1 MIRNNIEYRV
11 NEFGD
16 SSKIVPTVTNL
27 VAPGKGEIQL
37 RMVAMG
43 LSMADV
49 LIRRGL
55 YMDVK
60 KPDVVMGYEGI
71 GIIESIGSGVSEAFP
86 DLTKGVQV
94 AIMSIT
100 GNNAHF
106 RNIAAEEVVPLP
118 SPVSDSEMPSVAALM
133 LNYVTAYQMIHR
145 QSLQFNTNKPAQK
158 VLVHS
163 AAGGVGMALVQLLGT
178 LNVKVYGTASKKNHE
193 RLRHYGVIPIDYKNE
208 DVASIC
214 QQVGGMDIVF
224 DGIGGSHLN
233 LSNKCLAKDGSLVCY
248 GMTELVKG
256 KRTSRWAF
264 FKFLATSIRYM
275 IKTKTSSRYM
285 FYSITE
291 MRENQPKWFVED
303 FNQIFK
309 AFKENKVQPELAPVL
324 PLSQLAKAHHQLEQ
338 GLTVGKQV
346 LVADHV

>member
-1 MIRNNIEYRV
+1 MISNNIQYRV
-11 NEFGD
+11 NEFGNA
-16 SSKIVPTVTNL
+16 SQIIPMATKL
-27 VAPGKGEIQL
+27 LAPVDGEVKL
-37 RMVAMG
+37 RMIAMG

-60 KPDVVMGYEGI
+60 KPNVVMGYEGI
-71 GIIESIGSGVSEAFP
+71 GIIEEVGRGVSEAFP
-86 DLTKGVQV
+86 ELIKGVQV
-94 AIMSIT
+94 AVMSIT

-145 QSLQFNTNKPAQK
+145 QSLVFDANKPVK
-158 VLVHS
+158 NVLVHS
-163 AAGGVGMALVQLLGT
+163 AAGGVGMALVQLLAMQ
-178 LNVKVYGTASKKNHE
+178 NVKVYGTASKKNHE
-193 RLRHYGVIPIDYKNE
+193 RLCRYGVATIDYKNE

-214 QQVGGMDIVF
+214 QKVGGMDIVF
-224 DGIGGSHLN
+224 DGIGGTHLN
-233 LSNKCLAKDGSLVCY
+233 LSNKCLAKKGTLVCY
-248 GMTELVKG
+248 GMTELVKE
-256 KRTSRWAF
+256 KRNSRLAF

-275 IKTKTSSRYM
+275 IKTKISSRYT

-291 MRENQPKWFVED
+291 MKGKQPEWFVED

-309 AFKENKVQPELAPVL
+309 AFKEGKIKPELAPVL
-324 PLSQLAKAHHQLEQ
+324 PLSQLAKAHDQLEQ

-346 LVADHV
+346 LVVDQ

>member
-16 SSKIVPTVTNL
+16 SSKIVPTVTEL
-27 VAPGKGEIQL
+27 AAPAKGEVQL

-60 KPDVVMGYEGI
+60 KPNVVLGYEGI
-71 GIIESIGSGVSEAFP
+71 GIIESVGSGVNEAFP
-86 DLTKGVQV
+86 HLTKGVQV

-118 SPVSDSEMPSVAALM
+118 SPVSDSDMPSVAALM

-145 QSLQFNTNKPAQK
+145 QSLQFDANQPAKK

-163 AAGGVGMALVQLLGT
+163 AAGGVGMAIIQLLGS
-178 LNVKVYGTASKKNHE
+178 LNVEIYGTASKKNHE
-193 RLRHYGVIPIDYKNE
+193 RLRHYGVTPIDYKNE

-214 QQVGGMDIVF
+214 QKVGGMDIVF
-224 DGIGGSHLN
+224 DGIGGTHLN
-233 LSNKCLAKDGSLVCY
+233 LSNKCLTKKGSLVCY

-256 KRTSRWAF
+256 KRTSRLAF
-264 FKFLATSIRYM
+264 FKFIATSIRYM
-275 IKTKTSSRYM
+275 VKTKTSSRYT

-291 MRENQPKWFVED
+291 MRKNQPKWFVED
-303 FNQIFK
+303 FNQVFK
-309 AFKENKVQPELAPVL
+309 AFKEGKVQPELAPVL
-324 PLSQLAKAHHQLEQ
+324 PLSQVAKAHNQLEQ

-346 LVADHV
+346 LLADHD

>member
-1 MIRNNIEYRV
+1 MISNNIEYRV

-16 SSKIVPTVTNL
+16 ASKIVPTATKL
-27 VAPGKGEIQL
+27 LAPAEGEVKL

-60 KPDVVMGYEGI
+60 KPNVVMGYEGI
-71 GIIESIGSGVSEAFP
+71 GIIEEVGRGVSEAFP
-86 DLTKGVQV
+86 TLIKGVQV
-94 AIMSIT
+94 AVMSIT

-118 SPVSDSEMPSVAALM
+118 SPVSDSEVPSVAALM

-145 QSLQFNTNKPAQK
+145 QSLRFNINNPPKK

-163 AAGGVGMALVQLLGT
+163 AAGGVGMALVQLLAKQ
-178 LNVKVYGTASKKNHE
+178 NVKVYGTASKKNHE
-193 RLRHYGVIPIDYKNE
+193 RLSRHGVTPIDYKNE
-208 DVASIC
+208 NVDHIC
-214 QQVGGMDIVF
+214 QKVGGMDIVF
-224 DGIGGSHLN
+224 DGIGGTHLN
-233 LSNKCLAKDGSLVCY
+233 LSNKCLAKDGTLVCY

-256 KRTSRWAF
+256 KRNSRLAF

-275 IKTKTSSRYM
+275 IKTKISSRYT

-291 MRENQPKWFVED
+291 MREKQPKWFVED
-303 FNQIFK
+303 FNQVFK
-309 AFKENKVQPELAPVL
+309 AFNEGRVQPELAPVL
-324 PLSQLAKAHHQLEQ
+324 PLSQLAKAHDQLEQ

-346 LVADHV
+346 LVVDQE